1 MLTFRII
8 MVALLLVS
16 VSAQAAVYSLT
27 WVNPTQYTD
36 GSPLLVSDIATI
48 KIYCGVTPVLMASV
62 PPVPAATTLELSSA
76 QACYATATDIN
87 GKESNKSNSIT
98 LSVKPKPP
106 TQLKRVPL

>member
-1 MLTFRII
+1 MRALLF
-8 MVALLLVS
+8 VLLLVS
-16 VSAQAAVYSLT
+16 ASAQAAVYSLT

-62 PPVPAATTLELSSA
+62 PPVPATTTVEISGA

-106 TQLKRVPL
+106 TQFKRVPL